1 MKRITLFIASLSS
14 GGAEHQLVTLAQF
27 LKEKGFHVTIVNY
40 SDTPDHYSVPP
51 GVNQVK
57 LGVGLNGE
65 VSC

>member
-27 LKEKGFHVTIVNY
+27 LKEKGFQVTIVNY
-40 SDTPDHYSVPP
+40 SDTPDHYSVPS

-57 LGVGLNGE
+57 LGVGLNS
-65 VSC
+65 VY